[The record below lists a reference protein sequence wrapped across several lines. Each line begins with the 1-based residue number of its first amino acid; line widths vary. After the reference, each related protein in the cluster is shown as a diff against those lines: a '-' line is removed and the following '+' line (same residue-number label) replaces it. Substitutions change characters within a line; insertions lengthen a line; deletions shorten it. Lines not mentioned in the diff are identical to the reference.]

1 MKIIKGAKRAHIE
14 LTVRKIVEMVNEGEI
29 NFEIDIQRGYVWKN
43 KERRSALIRSLVLD
57 RHIPPIYCNKIDDVY
72 EGEDGKQRVYTIIKF
87 LNDEFVLVGLETY
100 EVINDDGE
108 IEEIDINGLKFSEL
122 PECFQNAIK
131 EYTFTVCFTDNASQD
146 EVADTFF
153 NLNNGQSLNAAAMSR
168 VKAKSKE
175 QIIELSKHKVFQEAL
190 SVTALEGHVSDDL
203 AARAH
208 AILNDPDVSTNAAW
222 VRKYM
227 RTAEITND
235 DVVVL
240 NEVFDRIRNIHAMI
254 EDKKIAKRIYGRTHM
269 ISIVPVISESIKD
282 GLSDKQTM
290 EWFVSFFSGKRSAT
304 TSKAYNN
311 AAGTGSGKNAAVV
324 KRITEIKKSYDAY
337 FGNVTALAS

>member
-1 MKIIKGAKRAHIE
+1 MKIIKGAKRAHVE
-14 LTVRKIVEMVNEGEI
+14 LTVRKIVEMVNDGEI

-43 KERRSALIRSLVLD
+43 KERCSALIRSLILD
-57 RHIPPIYCNKIDDVY
+57 RHIPPIYCNKIEDIY

-87 LNDEFVLVGLETY
+87 LNDEIVLVGLEPF

-108 IEEIDINGLKFSEL
+108 IEEIDINGFKFSEL

-153 NLNNGQSLNAAAMSR
+153 NLNNGQALNAAAMSR

-190 SVTALEGHVSDDL
+190 STSALEGHVNDDL
-203 AARAH
+203 VAKAH
-208 AILNDPDVSTNAAW
+208 AILNDPEVSMNATW
-222 VRKYM
+222 IRKYM
-227 RTAEITND
+227 RNAEITNE
-235 DVVVL
+235 DVANL

-254 EDKKIAKRIYGRTHM
+254 EDKKIAKRIYTRTHM
-269 ISIVPVISESIKD
+269 ISIVPVILESIKS
-282 GLSDKQTM
+282 GLSDKQMM
-290 EWFVSFFSGKRSAT
+290 EWFVNFFSGKRSAT
-304 TSKAYNN
+304 ISKDYNN
-311 AAGTGSGKNAAVV
+311 AAGTGSGKNVSVMRRINEV
-324 KRITEIKKSYDAY
+324 KKNYDGY
-337 FGNVTALAS
+337 FVSMKVSS